1 MSNVHIDVHHHLL
14 TPEYIEEMAKV
25 GVVEAGGVAFPH
37 WKPEDSLAVMDR
49 AETQMAL
56 LSLSSPG
63 LCFGDATKERKV
75 ARVMNEFAAQTMTRW
90 PNRFGFFA
98 TLPLPDVKETYATV
112 KGLATL
118 PGLSEQDRQDIY
130 GNNALKLFPRL
141 QAQK

>member
-56 LSLSSPG
+56 LSRSSPG
-63 LCFGDATKERKV
+63 LCFGDATKER
-75 ARVMNEFAAQTMTRW
+75 
-90 PNRFGFFA
+90 
-98 TLPLPDVKETYATV
+98 KETYATV

-141 QAQK
+141 QAQN